1 MEKPNKK
8 NKKVVIFGT
17 GDVGE
22 LAHFYFT
29 RDSPYEVVAF
39 SADGKYIEAKEFL
52 GLPLV
57 PFERIEELYP
67 PGEFS
72 MFVALSYKNVN
83 KGRAEKYYEAKR
95 KGYELVS
102 YVCTKSVYW
111 DDLSIGDNCFIFE
124 NQTIQPF
131 VKIGNN
137 VTMWSGNHIGHSSV
151 IGDHCFITSH
161 VVVSGHVTIE
171 PYCFLGVNCTIRDGI
186 TIAKECVIGAGAT
199 VVKNTEPGGV
209 YIGKAAE
216 LYQKDSS
223 QSKYFTKTGYSQK

>member
-1 MEKPNKK
+1 MENKK
-8 NKKVVIFGT
+8 NKKIVIFGT
-17 GDVGE
+17 GDVGQ

-29 RDSPYEVVAF
+29 RDSPYHVVAF
-39 SADGKYIEAKEFL
+39 TADEKLIEAKEFL

-57 PFERIEELYP
+57 PFERIEEVYP
-67 PGEFS
+67 PDEFS

-83 KGRAEKYYEAKR
+83 KVRAEKYHESKR

-102 YVCTKSVYW
+102 YVCTRSVYW
-111 DDLSIGDNCFIFE
+111 DDLEIGDNCFIFE

-131 VKIGNN
+131 AKIGNN
-137 VTMWSGNHIGHSSV
+137 VTMWSGNHIGHGSV

-161 VVVSGHVTIE
+161 VVVSGHVTIG
-171 PYCFLGVNCTIRDGI
+171 PYSFLGVNCTIRDGI
-186 TIAKECVIGAGAT
+186 TVAKECVIGAGA
-199 VVKNTEPGGV
+199 VIVKDTEEKGV

-223 QSKYFTKTGYSQK
+223 QSKYFTKTGYSKNKE